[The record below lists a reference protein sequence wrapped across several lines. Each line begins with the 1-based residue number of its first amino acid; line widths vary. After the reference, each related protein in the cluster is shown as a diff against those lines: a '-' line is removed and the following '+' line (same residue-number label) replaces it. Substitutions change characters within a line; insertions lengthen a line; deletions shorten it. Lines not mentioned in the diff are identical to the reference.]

1 LVQRL
6 LQRGRQGFEQR
17 EQHGERA
24 GSDLGKPKAL
34 PGTWIT
40 GSIKPNPVARMAPSS
55 TQTPQ
60 RGTGRGIGIRTA
72 AGSDERAHGQLHV
85 YDGDGKGKSQAAL
98 GVVLRTIGLGI
109 CEQKRTRVLLLRF
122 LKGPGRAYDEDA
134 AIEALQQGFPHL
146 IDQVR
151 TGRGDYFTAEEATPF
166 DRQEAQRGWDIA
178 KGAIASDLYSVVVL
192 DELNPVL
199 DLGLLD
205 ADEVARTLAC
215 KPPGMEVICTGRGAP
230 KELVQLADLHSEM
243 RAHQQMDP
251 GITGIEIYTGDG
263 KGKSTSALGKG
274 LQAIGR
280 GISQDK
286 SHRVLILQWLKG
298 GAGYTEDAAIAALRE
313 SYPHLVDHLRSGRD
327 AIVWRGQQ
335 QPIDYVE
342 AERAWEIARAAIS
355 SGLYKTVI
363 LDEINPTV
371 DLELLPVE
379 PIVQTLLRKPAE
391 TEVILTGRCK
401 NRLAYF
407 ELASVYSEMVCHK
420 HYAERGVDLKR
431 GVDY

>member
-1 LVQRL
+1 M
-6 LQRGRQGFEQR
+6 
-17 EQHGERA
+17 
-24 GSDLGKPKAL
+24 S
-34 PGTWIT
+34 
-40 GSIKPNPVARMAPSS
+40 SS

-72 AGSDERAHGQLHV
+72 AGSHERSHGQLHV
-85 YDGDGKGKSQAAL
+85 YDGEGKGKSQAAL

-109 CEQKRTRVLLLRF
+109 CEQKQTRVLLLRF
-122 LKGPGRAYDEDA
+122 LKGPGRSYDEDA

-151 TGRGDYFTAEEATPF
+151 TGRGDYFSADQVTRV
-166 DRQEAQRGWDIA
+166 DIQEAERGWTIA
-178 KGAIASDLYSVVVL
+178 KGALASDLYSVVVL

-205 ADEVARTLAC
+205 AEEVVRTLAA
-215 KPPGMEVICTGRGAP
+215 KPAGMEVIVTGRGAP
-230 KELVQLADLHSEM
+230 RQLVQIADLHSEM
-243 RAHQQMDP
+243 RAHRRADGLPEIGPDGEETP
-251 GITGIEIYTGDG
+251 GGLEGIEIYTGEG
-263 KGKSTSALGKG
+263 KGKSTSALGKA

-298 GAGYTEDAAIAALRE
+298 GSGYTEDAAIAALRE

-379 PIVQTLLRKPAE
+379 PIVQTLLRKPSE

-401 NRLAYF
+401 NPPAYF
-407 ELASVYSEMVCHK
+407 DLASVHSEMVCHK

>member
-1 LVQRL
+1 
-6 LQRGRQGFEQR
+6 
-17 EQHGERA
+17 
-24 GSDLGKPKAL
+24 
-34 PGTWIT
+34 
-40 GSIKPNPVARMAPSS
+40 MAPQATSAS
-55 TQTPQ
+55 TS
-60 RGTGRGIGIRTA
+60 RSTGRGIGIRTA
-72 AGSDERAHGQLHV
+72 ADGSERSRGQVHV
-85 YDGDGKGKSQAAL
+85 YDGEGKGKSQAAL

-109 CEQKRTRVLLLRF
+109 CEQKQTRVLLLRF
-122 LKGPGRAYDEDA
+122 LKGPGRSYDEDA

-151 TGRGDYFTAEEATPF
+151 TGRGEFFGADEVTRV
-166 DRQEAQRGWDIA
+166 DVQEAQRGWTIA
-178 KGAIASDLYSVVVL
+178 KGAIASELYSVVVL

-205 ADEVARTLAC
+205 AEEVVRTLSA
-215 KPPGMEVICTGRGAP
+215 KPAGMEVIVTGRGAP
-230 KELVQLADLHSEM
+230 RPLVQIADLHSEM
-243 RAHQQMDP
+243 RAHRRPDAP
-251 GITGIEIYTGDG
+251 AALEPTGEPVLAGLEGVEVYTGEG
-263 KGKSTSALGKG
+263 KGKSTSALGKA

-298 GAGYTEDAAIAALRE
+298 GNGYTEDAAIAALRE

-371 DLELLPVE
+371 DLELIPVE

-401 NRLAYF
+401 HPPAYF
-407 ELASVYSEMVCHK
+407 DLASVHSEMVCHK

>member
-1 LVQRL
+1 M
-6 LQRGRQGFEQR
+6 
-17 EQHGERA
+17 
-24 GSDLGKPKAL
+24 P
-34 PGTWIT
+34 P
-40 GSIKPNPVARMAPSS
+40 S
-55 TQTPQ
+55 TQTPQNQAQ

-72 AGSDERAHGQLHV
+72 AGANERSHGQLHV
-85 YDGDGKGKSQAAL
+85 YDGEGKGKSQAAL

-109 CEQKRTRVLLLRF
+109 CEQKQTRVLLLRF
-122 LKGPGRAYDEDA
+122 LKGPGRSYDEDA

-151 TGRGDYFTAEEATPF
+151 TGRGDYFSADQVTRI
-166 DRQEAQRGWDIA
+166 DIQEAQRGWTIA
-178 KGAIASDLYSVVVL
+178 KGALASDLYSVVVL

-205 ADEVARTLAC
+205 LEEVVRTLAA
-215 KPPGMEVICTGRGAP
+215 KPPGMEVIVTGRGAP
-230 KELVQLADLHSEM
+230 RPLVQIADLHSEM
-243 RAHQQMDP
+243 RAHRRQDRLTDLELADADLASA
-251 GITGIEIYTGDG
+251 GLDGIEVYTGEG
-263 KGKSTSALGKG
+263 KGKSTSALGKA

-298 GAGYTEDAAIAALRE
+298 GKGYTEDAAIAALRE

-401 NRLAYF
+401 HPPAYF
-407 ELASVYSEMVCHK
+407 DLASVHSEMVCHK
-420 HYAERGVDLKR
+420 LYAERGVDLKR

>member
-1 LVQRL
+1 MT
-6 LQRGRQGFEQR
+6 
-17 EQHGERA
+17 
-24 GSDLGKPKAL
+24 SP
-34 PGTWIT
+34 
-40 GSIKPNPVARMAPSS
+40 SSS

-72 AGSDERAHGQLHV
+72 AGSEERAHGQLHV

-122 LKGPGRAYDEDA
+122 LKGPGRSYDEDA

-151 TGRGDYFTAEEATPF
+151 TGRGDFFTAAEVTRF

-178 KGAIASDLYSVVVL
+178 KGAIASNLYSVVVL

-199 DLGLLD
+199 DLELLD
-205 ADEVARTLAC
+205 PGEVVRTLAT
-215 KPPGMEVICTGRGAP
+215 KPEGMEVICTGRGAP
-230 KELVQLADLHSEM
+230 RELVQLADLHSEM
-243 RAHQQMDP
+243 RAHRRQLPEGSEDQEIDP
-251 GITGIEIYTGDG
+251 QARGLDGIEIYTGEG
-263 KGKSTSALGKG
+263 KGKSTSALGKA

-298 GAGYTEDAAIAALRE
+298 GSGYTEDAAIAALRE

-342 AERAWEIARAAIS
+342 AERAWEIARAAIA

-363 LDEINPTV
+363 LDELNPTV

-391 TEVILTGRCK
+391 TEVIITGRCK
-401 NRLAYF
+401 SRPAYF
-407 ELASVYSEMVCHK
+407 DLASVHSEMVCHK